1 MSAIELRGVSKRYS
15 NGLLALAP
23 LDLKVEPGAFLS
35 VMGSSGAGK
44 STLIRL
50 INGLEVATEGQVIVD
65 GIQLD
70 AATLRQVRARVGMIF
85 QQFNLVPR
93 LSVMTNVLT
102 GRLSQ
107 RSTLASLL
115 YLFREDDL
123 RAASGAL
130 ERVGLAD
137 KAWERADHLSG
148 GQQQRVGI
156 ARALIQNPR
165 VILADEPVASLD
177 PVTAIEIMDL
187 LREINRREGITV
199 VVSLHQIELIRRYAD
214 RVIGLN
220 GGVVVFDAPPSDISE
235 SVLER
240 VYRLKPMVTD
250 KLHAI

>member
-240 VYRLKPMVTD
+240 VYRLKPRVTD

>member
-70 AATLRQVRARVGMIF
+70 AATLRRVRARVGMIF

-115 YLFREDDL
+115 YLFREDDVN
-123 RAASGAL
+123 AASLAL

-137 KAWERADHLSG
+137 KAWERADRLSG

-156 ARALIQNPR
+156 ARALVHNPR

-187 LREINRREGITV
+187 LREINRQEGITV

-214 RVIGLN
+214 RVIGLQG
-220 GGVVVFDAPPSDISE
+220 GGVVFDGPPSDISE

-240 VYRLKPMVTD
+240 IYRTKPTVADT
-250 KLHAI
+250 LHAI